1 MATKR
6 TKADKQER
14 QAEQLEK
21 KTERR
26 PEEDASK
33 KKVREDLR
41 RAA

>member
-6 TKADKQER
+6 TKADKEQR
-14 QAEQLEK
+14 QADHLEE

-26 PEEDASK
+26 PEQETGK
-33 KKVREDLR
+33 KAVPKDSR